1 MFRILRAFAWMRWR
15 ALINSFERTGA
26 RDTLERFS
34 IAIDKIGPIV
44 AAVLLVPTMIGVS
57 ALSAVGGYILVAEP
71 GYLPAAGIILRA
83 FALAL
88 SGFAIVGPILLPV
101 MERTNPVRLM
111 LLPIP
116 RTTLYV
122 AQVSGALAD
131 PWTVIALPLLIF
143 LPVGFA
149 AGRAYAAAA
158 VSVVAGLFFLCVIVG
173 LSTLTGCLVQL
184 VMRDRR
190 RGELAALAFILLIPL
205 IGVSMNFVDR
215 RVSRRGRRAT
225 APVEEVTRPG
235 LAQRVGRAAF
245 SMTPSEQYV
254 KVTRTAIPGD
264 LLSSTGALLLLA
276 ASAALAHGS
285 AYLVFERLLAFPGAI
300 AGRRSASKRT
310 RPVRRIPGLSAGASA
325 VAMAQIRLTLRT
337 PRGRSS
343 FLAPLLIFLVF
354 TILSIRAGDALFS
367 IVPQSGIGLAAFAGF
382 FSVMATLPFAMNQ
395 FALDGAGLTLEFLS
409 PLSDKQLLDGKAVA
423 VGAMA
428 GAPALACLFVAF
440 LLFPRGPLAL
450 WISIPAGVAAI
461 CLLVA
466 PVAAAVSAT
475 FPRAVD
481 LNSISRGSN
490 PHGVAGLLGVASIVL
505 SGLPVIAVAFVGIR
519 LLHRPDLTLAML
531 LIWCVIALAIN
542 RLLFRPVRLLLARRR
557 ENLGLVTS

>member
-158 VSVVAGLFFLCVIVG
+158 VSVVYRP
-173 LSTLTGCLVQL
+173 TLT
-184 VMRDRR
+184 
-190 RGELAALAFILLIPL
+190 
-205 IGVSMNFVDR
+205 
-215 RVSRRGRRAT
+215 SRRS
-225 APVEEVTRPG
+225 TRP
-235 LAQRVGRAAF
+235 
-245 SMTPSEQYV
+245 S
-254 KVTRTAIPGD
+254 
-264 LLSSTGALLLLA
+264 
-276 ASAALAHGS
+276 
-285 AYLVFERLLAFPGAI
+285 RL
-300 AGRRSASKRT
+300 
-310 RPVRRIPGLSAGASA
+310 
-325 VAMAQIRLTLRT
+325 
-337 PRGRSS
+337 
-343 FLAPLLIFLVF
+343 
-354 TILSIRAGDALFS
+354 
-367 IVPQSGIGLAAFAGF
+367 
-382 FSVMATLPFAMNQ
+382 
-395 FALDGAGLTLEFLS
+395 
-409 PLSDKQLLDGKAVA
+409 
-423 VGAMA
+423 
-428 GAPALACLFVAF
+428 
-440 LLFPRGPLAL
+440 
-450 WISIPAGVAAI
+450 
-461 CLLVA
+461 
-466 PVAAAVSAT
+466 
-475 FPRAVD
+475 
-481 LNSISRGSN
+481 
-490 PHGVAGLLGVASIVL
+490 
-505 SGLPVIAVAFVGIR
+505 
-519 LLHRPDLTLAML
+519 
-531 LIWCVIALAIN
+531 
-542 RLLFRPVRLLLARRR
+542 
-557 ENLGLVTS
+557 